1 MKYIANIISEVLTW
15 CHTIIE
21 APTLL
26 TATLVPPDI
35 DLAWVDNSDNE
46 TGFYIW
52 RSTDGTNFEIIDTV
66 PANTESYTDTTV
78 VVDQEYWYQVQA
90 YNDDAT
96 SNVSNTVSTGVIITD
111 VSYGLLYNWFVA
123 SEIDYLLAADGW
135 HVPTRAEFEILT
147 TYLGGNT
154 VSGGKLKEIGFT
166 YWDNPNTGATNE
178 VNFNG
183 RGSARRSGIDGLF
196 TDIKDICDLWTQE
209 EYALDPTKGRYCQ
222 LAVSNLQSTTT
233 NIVYDKPFGSGIRL
247 LKDSTT
253 LIHGQTGLYTGN
265 DGKIYRT
272 ICIDTQEWL
281 ADNLAETKYSNGDT
295 IPEVTDAGAW
305 AALATGALCAYD
317 NDWNYV

>member
-1 MKYIANIISEVLTW
+1 MIKKLLCKLMKYIANIISEVLTW
-15 CHTIIE
+15 CHTTIE

-111 VSYGLLYNWFVA
+111 IEYGILYNWYATTDVR
-123 SEIDYLLAADGW
+123 EICSAGW
-135 HVPTRAEFEILT
+135 HIPLGAELT
-147 TYLGGNT
+147 TLRTYLGGSA
-154 VSGGKLKEIGFT
+154 VAGGPMKEIGET
-166 YWDNPNTGATNE
+166 YWTGNIGATNSSG
-178 VNFNG
+178 FNG
-183 RGSARRSGIDGLF
+183 RGAGSREAGNFGGINGACRFWSISESGANA
-196 TDIKDICDLWTQE
+196 
-209 EYALDPTKGRYCQ
+209 YALSINALNTSANYGAFPKAAG
-222 LAVSNLQSTTT
+222 LS
-233 NIVYDKPFGSGIRL
+233 IRP
-247 LKDSTT
+247 LKDSTS
-253 LIHGQTGLYTGN
+253 LSDGETGTYTDPSGYV
-265 DGKIYRT
+265 YRT
-272 ICIDTQEWL
+272 ICIGTQEWV
-281 ADNLAETKYSNGDT
+281 ADNIKTQHYRNGDP
-295 IPEVTDAGAW
+295 IPEVTDNGTW

>member
-1 MKYIANIISEVLTW
+1 MLCKLMKYIANIISEVLTW
-15 CHTIIE
+15 CHTTIE
-21 APTLL
+21 SPTLL

-135 HVPTRAEFEILT
+135 HIPLGAELT
-147 TYLGGNT
+147 TLRTYLGGSA
-154 VSGGKLKEIGFT
+154 VAGGPMKEIGET
-166 YWDNPNTGATNE
+166 YWTGNIGATNSSG
-178 VNFNG
+178 FNG
-183 RGSARRSGIDGLF
+183 RGAGSREAGNFGGINGACRFWSVSEIGASA
-196 TDIKDICDLWTQE
+196 
-209 EYALDPTKGRYCQ
+209 YALSINALNTSANYGAFPKTAG
-222 LAVSNLQSTTT
+222 LS
-233 NIVYDKPFGSGIRL
+233 IRPI
-247 LKDSTT
+247 KDSTS
-253 LIHGQTGLYTGN
+253 LSDGETGLYTGN

-272 ICIDTQEWL
+272 ICIGTQEWL
-281 ADNLAETKYSNGDT
+281 ADNLAETKYRNGDD

-305 AALATGALCAYD
+305 TALATGALCAYN
-317 NDWNYV
+317 NDWDNV